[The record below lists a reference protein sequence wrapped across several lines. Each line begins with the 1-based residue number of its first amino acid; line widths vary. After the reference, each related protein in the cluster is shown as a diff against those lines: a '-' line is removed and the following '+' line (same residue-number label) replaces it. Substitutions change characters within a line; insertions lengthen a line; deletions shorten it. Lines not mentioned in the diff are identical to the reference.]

1 MTTKLALDG
10 NAKPI
15 QVLRPDT
22 TTVLNVSGT
31 AASTSVITG
40 DVRVIRLVSTVD
52 CHYTLN
58 AAATTSDVYLP
69 ANFVEYIHIV
79 DRDYVSV
86 ITGGTTGNTYVTEMS

>member
-15 QVLRPDT
+15 QVLRPST
-22 TTVLNVSGT
+22 TTALAATGT
-31 AASTSVITG
+31 SASTSAITG
-40 DVRVIRLVSTVD
+40 DVRVIRIVANVD
-52 CHYTLN
+52 IFYTLN
-58 AAATTSDVYLP
+58 EAATTSKVYLP

-86 ITGGTTGNTYVTEMS
+86 ITNGVSGTAYITEMS

>member
-15 QVLRPDT
+15 QVLRPST
-22 TTVLNVSGT
+22 TTVLNVSGS
-31 AASTSVITG
+31 AVSTSAIAG
-40 DVRVIRLVSTVD
+40 DVRVIRLASTVD

-58 AAATTSDVYLP
+58 ATATTSAVYLP
-69 ANFVEYIHIV
+69 ANSVEYIHIL

-86 ITGGTTGNTYVTEMS
+86 ITSGATGSTYVTEMS